1 MRLKHQRRRVLEGVV
16 NFVQVSDPYDHIQM
30 TYLAENHLVN
40 VGNADIPVN
49 ADLVSLL
56 LTSSSYLS
64 IGNIHARV
72 KYSETP
78 EQRPTLAG
86 VCSEEFSKKI
96 T

>member
-1 MRLKHQRRRVLEGVV
+1 M
-16 NFVQVSDPYDHIQM
+16 NFVQVSDPYDHIPM

-40 VGNADIPVN
+40 VGIADILVN
-49 ADLVSLL
+49 ADLASLL
-56 LTSSSYLS
+56 LTLSSYLS
-64 IGNIHARV
+64 IGNIHTRI

-86 VCSEEFSKKI
+86 VCSKEFSKKI